1 MPKEENIER
10 CMGNKNIY
18 KIITFQ
24 NFAIPLVPL
33 NIALVGL
40 QAEHKKLSWSS
51 RW

>member
-10 CMGNKNIY
+10 CMGNENIY

-24 NFAIPLVPL
+24 NFTIPLVPL

-40 QAEHKKLSWSS
+40 
-51 RW
+51 